1 MPKLPLTNAN
11 IIHLLEIE
19 SLPLDERKEI
29 IESALELVETRTIN
43 RVMEILNEPQRKE
56 LTELLEKEDLN
67 AIHDLLEKNK
77 INLLSLTEEEVEKVK
92 RELLIETTKK

>member
-11 IIHLLEIE
+11 IIHLLGIE
-19 SLPLDERKEI
+19 SLSLDERKEI
-29 IESALELVETRTIN
+29 VESALELVETRTQN
-43 RVMEILNEPQRKE
+43 RVMEMLNESQRKE
-56 LTELLEKEDLN
+56 LTEFLEKEDLD

-92 RELLIETTKK
+92 RELLSETTKK

>member
-1 MPKLPLTNAN
+1 MPKLTNAN
-11 IIHLLEIE
+11 IIHLLGIE

-29 IESALELVETRTIN
+29 VESALELVETRTIN
-43 RVMEILNEPQRKE
+43 RVMEMLNESQRKE
-56 LTELLEKEDLN
+56 LTGLFEKEEID

-92 RELLIETTKK
+92 RELLAVSTNKRS